1 MALPQGKSIDMTTGT
16 IADKILLFAL
26 PLMASSMLQ
35 LLFNAVDIVVVG
47 RFVGKTALGAVGSNT
62 ALINLMVAIFAGLS
76 VGTNVIIA
84 RDLGA
89 KKHEV
94 VSRSVHTSIL
104 LSALS
109 GVIMGLFGFFM
120 ANQFLIWMD
129 CPHDIID
136 LATQYLRVY
145 FLGMPGF
152 MVYNFGAAILRAKGD
167 TKRPLYYLSLAGII
181 NVVLNLFFVI
191 VLHLSVV
198 GVALATII
206 SQYISAALILRCL
219 MAETD
224 SLRLDL
230 KQLCLDSLVI
240 QRILS
245 IGLPAGFQGI
255 IFSLSN
261 ILIQSTVNSFGST
274 MVSGAAAAASIE
286 AFVYMGMNSFHQAA
300 MTFVGQNCGA
310 HETKRIDKVVPLCL
324 LYVIIF
330 GLLAGNLAYWNGHFL
345 LGLYSPGEED
355 VIAAGM
361 IRLSYIGRLYCLAGL
376 MDVMVGA
383 LRGLGKS
390 MVPMLVS
397 IVGVCGLRV
406 AWIYWVFPKNP
417 TPSTLFLSYPVTW
430 TITFAVLITMFFIIR
445 PAIYRKLQD

>member
-219 MAETD
+219 MAESD
-224 SLRLDL
+224 HFKLIPQKLSLDPLI
-230 KQLCLDSLVI
+230 I
-240 QRILS
+240 QRMLS